1 MVSKY
6 VRKARGT
13 FNFPKSKSKPSSS
26 KKSSSENEPKKST
39 LTSKQKQILEKSG
52 VAKAEWEKAIWVS
65 PKEYKKATEIKK
77 RGGTSVIQ
85 DGKVREKGEVVKEI
99 VSKTYKPLIRKAQ
112 QREAERKSL

>member
-65 PKEYKKATEIKK
+65 PKEYKKAT
-77 RGGTSVIQ
+77 
-85 DGKVREKGEVVKEI
+85 GKNIAKSTMVQTI
-99 VSKTYKPLIRKAQ
+99 VSIAVRKK
-112 QREAERKSL
+112 EDLLKDVLKEVKVE